1 MQDRKGKTSREMGRG
16 KLDREDGGGA
26 SGVAAMARHY
36 QGFNPAAYLQ
46 YNYTPP
52 RADFSRADS
61 VMRWKLGC
69 LHRAFTEGDIQGE
82 TLVDIGS
89 GPTLY
94 QVLSGCEVFSHVV
107 LTDFLDVN
115 RQELRRWL
123 AGEEGDFDW
132 APYLQHVCQLEGRS
146 PSAWREKAAR
156 LRSVVSDVLPIDVH
170 QASPLAE
177 GTLPPSGADCLVSSF
192 CLESVS
198 PDLPCFTQALRHI
211 GSLLRPGGC
220 LLLIGALGETYYMG
234 GPGVRIPVVPLDET
248 QVCASLRASG
258 YLLIQLCVYRLPA
271 DMKVGV
277 DDVTG
282 IFYAKVKKVAG

>member
-1 MQDRKGKTSREMGRG
+1 MVVHSLYSMECQVCVTVRQVRFISKSPNVQ
-16 KLDREDGGGA
+16 LL
-26 SGVAAMARHY
+26 SVACTIVCLSSCESVAKCTM
-36 QGFNPAAYLQ
+36 
-46 YNYTPP
+46 
-52 RADFSRADS
+52 RA
-61 VMRWKLGC
+61 
-69 LHRAFTEGDIQGE
+69 I
-82 TLVDIGS
+82 
-89 GPTLY
+89 
-94 QVLSGCEVFSHVV
+94 
-107 LTDFLDVN
+107 
-115 RQELRRWL
+115 
-123 AGEEGDFDW
+123 
-132 APYLQHVCQLEGRS
+132 VCRSS

-156 LRSVVSDVLPIDVH
+156 LRSVVSDVLPVDVH
-170 QASPLAE
+170 QASPLTE

-198 PDLPCFTQALRHI
+198 PDLPCFMQALRHI

-258 YLLIQLCVYRLPA
+258 YLLIQLCVYILPA

-282 IFYAKVKKVAG
+282 IFYVKAKKAVG